1 MIRTFLLSLAVCLLL
16 PTSSLLAE
24 DHSTGGVH
32 EYQLKN
38 GLKILVKEDHRAPV
52 VASEIWY
59 RVGSSYEPGGLT
71 GISHVLEHMMF
82 KGTKKYGPGEFSKI
96 ISSLGGREN
105 AFTSY
110 DYTGYFQLLER
121 SHLQTSFK
129 LEADRMRNLLLDQ
142 EEFKKEIEVVKEE
155 RRLRTEDNPS
165 ALTYERFVAA
175 AYVSSPYQQ
184 PIIGWMDDLNH
195 LKLEDIEDWYDQ
207 WYAPNNATLV
217 VVGDVQPEQVLKL
230 AKKYFG
236 RIKARELPA
245 IKPQREVTPLG
256 ERRIQVRVPAKVP
269 ILMMG
274 YQVPVLTTAK
284 EEWEPYALTVL
295 AAVLDGGASARFAKE
310 LIRGQQ
316 IAASAGA
323 GYNMAARMDSLFM
336 FDAVPAPGKTVVEV
350 EEAILKQIAQLKSE
364 SVSAA
369 ELARIKAQVRAEDVY
384 QQDSIY
390 YQARLLGSLDSVG
403 LDYRLIDSYADR
415 IEQVTAEQVRQVAVK
430 YLVPDRLTTA
440 VLQPIKLDA
449 ETKTKEKS

>member
-1 MIRTFLLSLAVCLLL
+1 MNRIILRSLAICLLL
-16 PTSSLLAE
+16 PTMGLFAH
-24 DHSTGGVH
+24 DHNGMGVH

-82 KGTKKYGPGEFSKI
+82 KGTKKYGSGEFSEI
-96 ISSLGGREN
+96 ISKLGGREN

-121 SHLQTSFK
+121 SHLETSFK
-129 LEADRMRNLLLDQ
+129 LEADRMRNLLLTE

-175 AYVSSPYQQ
+175 AYVSSPYHQ

-195 LKLEDIEDWYDQ
+195 LTIQDIELWYDQ

-217 VVGDVQPEQVLKL
+217 VVGDVQPEQVFKL

-236 RIKARELPA
+236 RLKSRELPA
-245 IKPQREVTPLG
+245 IKPQREVPPIG
-256 ERRIQVRVPAKVP
+256 ERRIKVRVPAKVP

-274 YQVPVLTTAK
+274 YQVPVLTTAEK
-284 EEWEPYALTVL
+284 EWEPYALTVL
-295 AAVLDGGASARFAKE
+295 AAVLDGGASARLAKE
-310 LIRGQQ
+310 LIRGEQ

-323 GYNMAARMDSLFM
+323 GYNIAARMNSLFM
-336 FDAVPAPGKTVVEV
+336 FDAVPAPGKTVAEV
-350 EEAILKQIAQLKSE
+350 EDAIQQQIVRLQKE
-364 SVSAA
+364 PVSPA

-403 LDYRLIDSYADR
+403 LDYRLVDSYADR

-430 YLVPDRLTTA
+430 YLVSERLTSA
-440 VLQPIKLDA
+440 ILEPISLSTQTNKKD
-449 ETKTKEKS
+449 KS

>member
-1 MIRTFLLSLAVCLLL
+1 MNRIILRSLAICLLL
-16 PTSSLLAE
+16 PTMGLFAH
-24 DHSTGGVH
+24 DHNGMGVH

-82 KGTKKYGPGEFSKI
+82 KGTKKYGSGEFSEI
-96 ISSLGGREN
+96 ISKLGGREN

-121 SHLQTSFK
+121 SHLETSFK
-129 LEADRMRNLLLDQ
+129 LEADRMRNLLLTE

-175 AYVSSPYQQ
+175 AYVSSPYHQ

-195 LKLEDIEDWYDQ
+195 LTIQDIELWYDQ

-217 VVGDVQPEQVLKL
+217 VVGDVQPEQVFKL

-236 RIKARELPA
+236 RIKSRELPA
-245 IKPQREVTPLG
+245 IKPQREVPPIG
-256 ERRIQVRVPAKVP
+256 ERRIKVRVPAKVP

-274 YQVPVLTTAK
+274 YQVPVLTTAEK
-284 EEWEPYALTVL
+284 EWEPYALTVL
-295 AAVLDGGASARFAKE
+295 AAVLDGGASARLAKE
-310 LIRGQQ
+310 LIRGEQ

-323 GYNMAARMDSLFM
+323 GYNIAARMNSLFM
-336 FDAVPAPGKTVVEV
+336 FDAVPAPGKTVAEV
-350 EEAILKQIAQLKSE
+350 EDAIQQQIVRLQKE
-364 SVSAA
+364 PVSPA

-430 YLVPDRLTTA
+430 YLVSERLTSA
-440 VLQPIKLDA
+440 ILEPISLSTQTNKKD
-449 ETKTKEKS
+449 KS

>member
-1 MIRTFLLSLAVCLLL
+1 MGLFAH
-16 PTSSLLAE
+16 
-24 DHSTGGVH
+24 DHNGMGVH

-82 KGTKKYGPGEFSKI
+82 KGTKKYGSGEFSEI
-96 ISSLGGREN
+96 ISKLGGREN

-121 SHLQTSFK
+121 SHLETSFK
-129 LEADRMRNLLLDQ
+129 LEADRMRNLLLTE

-165 ALTYERFVAA
+165 ALTYEHFVAA
-175 AYVSSPYQQ
+175 AYVSSPYHQ

-195 LKLEDIEDWYDQ
+195 LTIQDIELWYDQ

-217 VVGDVQPEQVLKL
+217 VVGDVQPEQVFKL

-236 RIKARELPA
+236 RIKSRELPA
-245 IKPQREVTPLG
+245 IKPQREVPPIG
-256 ERRIQVRVPAKVP
+256 ERRIKVRVPAKVP

-274 YQVPVLTTAK
+274 YQVPVLTTAEK
-284 EEWEPYALTVL
+284 EWEPYALTVL
-295 AAVLDGGASARFAKE
+295 AAVLDGGASARLAKE
-310 LIRGQQ
+310 LIRGEQ

-323 GYNMAARMDSLFM
+323 GYNIAARMNSLFM
-336 FDAVPAPGKTVVEV
+336 FDAVPAPGKTVAEV
-350 EEAILKQIAQLKSE
+350 EDAIQQQIVRLQKE
-364 SVSAA
+364 PVSPA

-430 YLVPDRLTTA
+430 YLVSERLTSA
-440 VLQPIKLDA
+440 ILEPISLSTQTNKKD
-449 ETKTKEKS
+449 KS

>member
-24 DHSTGGVH
+24 DHGTGGVH

-284 EEWEPYALTVL
+284 VEWEPYALTVL

>member
-1 MIRTFLLSLAVCLLL
+1 MNRIILRSLAICLLL
-16 PTSSLLAE
+16 PTMGLFAH
-24 DHSTGGVH
+24 DHNGMGVH

-82 KGTKKYGPGEFSKI
+82 KGTKKYGSGEFSEI
-96 ISSLGGREN
+96 ISKLGGREN

-121 SHLQTSFK
+121 SHLETSFK
-129 LEADRMRNLLLDQ
+129 LEADRMRNLLLTE

-175 AYVSSPYQQ
+175 AYVSSPYHQ

-195 LKLEDIEDWYDQ
+195 LTIQDIELWYDQ

-217 VVGDVQPEQVLKL
+217 VVGDVQPEQVFKL

-236 RIKARELPA
+236 RIKSRELPA
-245 IKPQREVTPLG
+245 IKPQREVPPIG
-256 ERRIQVRVPAKVP
+256 ERRIKVRVPAKVP

-274 YQVPVLTTAK
+274 YQVPVLTTAEK
-284 EEWEPYALTVL
+284 EWEPYALTVL
-295 AAVLDGGASARFAKE
+295 AAVLDGGASARLAKG
-310 LIRGQQ
+310 LIGGEQ

-323 GYNMAARMDSLFM
+323 GYNIAARMNSLFM
-336 FDAVPAPGKTVVEV
+336 FDAVPAPGKTVAEV
-350 EEAILKQIAQLKSE
+350 EDAIQQQIVRLQKE
-364 SVSAA
+364 PVSPA

-415 IEQVTAEQVRQVAVK
+415 IEQVTAEQVRQVAVE
-430 YLVPDRLTTA
+430 YLVSERLTSA
-440 VLQPIKLDA
+440 ILEPISLSTQTNKKD
-449 ETKTKEKS
+449 KS